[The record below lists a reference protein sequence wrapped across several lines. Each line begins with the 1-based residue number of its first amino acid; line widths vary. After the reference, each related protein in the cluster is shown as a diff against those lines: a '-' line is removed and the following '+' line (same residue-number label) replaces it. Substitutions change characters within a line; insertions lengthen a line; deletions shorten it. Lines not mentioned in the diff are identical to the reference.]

1 MILPRYMHV
10 AGMADAYLRSEPRRG
25 VSAAPW
31 FWPCEASPCCAARM
45 ASPMMS
51 GVYPTPNHKVPNS
64 GPVTKTF
71 TAAAILRLAET
82 GAIRL
87 DGQIGAWL
95 DDLPSAWHSLTVHQL
110 LTHMAGLAGTA
121 RWSRKPAV
129 WVSS

>member
-1 MILPRYMHV
+1 
-10 AGMADAYLRSEPRRG
+10 MADAYLRSE
-25 VSAAPW
+25 SAAGRFRGSVVLALRGEPLLRSAYGFANEEW
-31 FWPCEASPCCAARM
+31 RLPNT
-45 ASPMMS
+45 
-51 GVYPTPNHKVPNS
+51 PTTKFRIGS
-64 GPVTKTF
+64 VTKTF

-110 LTHMAGLAGTA
+110 LTHTAGLRDHLAVPA
-121 RWSRKPAV
+121 KPAI